1 MSSSSAADETGAVL
15 GAVAGTPPM
24 TRPKIFLTRMT
35 VFLGIVVVV
44 AGVLFEVLQRSFMAN
59 PLLNGLI
66 IGVLVLG
73 VAYIFRQVLSLYPE
87 VQWIETFRRNQPGL
101 SVQAPPKLLAPM
113 ATMLGDRQGR
123 LTLSALSMRT
133 LLDGISSRLDES
145 RDISR
150 YLIGL
155 LIFLGLLG
163 TFWGLLQTIFSIG
176 TVVQSLSAGEGD
188 VATVFEELKAGLQA
202 PLTGMGTAFSSS
214 LFGLAGSLVLGFLDL
229 QASQA
234 QNRFYND
241 LEEWLSSLT
250 RLTSGV
256 GVGDGGQSVPAYV
269 NALLEQT
276 AESLDNLQRTLAL
289 GDENRRS
296 VDGRLLD
303 LTEKLATLT
312 DQMRAEQALLVK
324 LAESQLDMK
333 PVLQR
338 LTEITGHGESAI
350 DEATRTHI
358 RNIDVC
364 LMRVLEETVSGRTQ
378 MVNDLRSEIRLLA
391 RTIAAQNDAK
401 ES

>member
-1 MSSSSAADETGAVL
+1 
-15 GAVAGTPPM
+15 M

-113 ATMLGDRQGR
+113 ATMLGERQGR

-163 TFWGLLQTIFSIG
+163 TFWGLLQTIFSVG

-276 AESLDNLQRTLAL
+276 AESLDNLQRTLAR